1 MPGKLA
7 TDGSNS
13 KWTRMEVAAD
23 LAFLNIRREHLAH
36 FVHYKKNI
44 HVLKKMAATLGRP
57 ISVLDVG
64 CGEANTL
71 RMFWSADTSK
81 KKEVMKTYIGI
92 DGDPVVIGK
101 TEEIVK
107 TPLRGIKGRLEVCDI
122 TKGVFPVKPG
132 EIDLVINNEVL
143 EHIPVAGVPKVL
155 RAIRRALS
163 PDGVALIS
171 TPNKDGTRD
180 KLPADHVYEWR
191 LQELHDAFDEAGL
204 HCEECIGVYIQ
215 KPKLMSYLK
224 EHNPAMVEFAERRWE
239 EFGNDIGSIM
249 TADLAVPVANNV
261 IHRVVK
267 VEKTE
272 KKKSKKK
279 GKK

>member
-1 MPGKLA
+1 MPGKAA
-7 TDGSNS
+7 TDGSGS
-13 KWTRMEVAAD
+13 KWTRMEVARD

-44 HVLKKMAATLGRP
+44 HEMKKLAKKLGRP
-57 ISVLDVG
+57 IKVLDVG

-71 RMFWSADTSK
+71 RMFWAADTSV
-81 KKEVMKTYIGI
+81 KKEILKTYIGI
-92 DGDPVVIGK
+92 DGDPGVIGA

-122 TKGVFPVKPG
+122 TLGTFPVKAG
-132 EIDLVINNEVL
+132 EIDLIINNEVL
-143 EHIPVAGVPKVL
+143 EHIPQDKVPNVL

-163 PDGVALIS
+163 PEGFALIS

-191 LQELHDAFDEAGL
+191 LEELHQAFHDAGL
-204 HCEECIGVYIQ
+204 KCEQCIGVYIQ
-215 KPKLMSYLK
+215 KPKLIAYLR
-224 EHNPAMVEFAERRWE
+224 EHAPTMVAFAEARWE

-267 VEKTE
+267 VEK
-272 KKKSKKK
+272 KKSKK